1 MNWNYITFIKKAKED
16 LKNYFHSIVNMDN
29 QDTRNF
35 IIKGKPKPLS
45 SIVKNIVPKG
55 QNADLHKLKIENEQ
69 ENFVIK
75 KVPKALG
82 KEIAEARNVKK
93 FSQKDMAV
101 KLNVLKNIYV
111 DIESGKAI
119 YDQKTKEIIQK
130 IQKLLGTKFNHK

>member
-55 QNADLHKLKIENEQ
+55 NNADLHKLKIENEQ

>member
-55 QNADLHKLKIENEQ
+55 HNADLHKLKIENEQ

>member
-93 FSQKDMAV
+93 ITQKDMAV
-101 KLNVLKNIYV
+101 KLNVQKNVYV

>member
-69 ENFVIK
+69 ENFIIK